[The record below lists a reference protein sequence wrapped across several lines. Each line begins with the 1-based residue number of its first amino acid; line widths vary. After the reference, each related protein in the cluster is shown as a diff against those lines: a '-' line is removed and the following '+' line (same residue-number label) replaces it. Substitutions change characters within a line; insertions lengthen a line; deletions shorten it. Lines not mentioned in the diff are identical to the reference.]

1 MFQRHMT
8 SSGERIIITISTS
21 NRTMTDVSI
30 KVLTI
35 VIVNWSDCELVR
47 HEQVSELGLWIQLAV
62 LLIKILI

>member
-1 MFQRHMT
+1 MFRRHMT
-8 SSGERIIITISTS
+8 SSVRERIIVTISTP

-47 HEQVSELGLWIQLAV
+47 HEQVSELGLWVQLAV
-62 LLIKILI
+62 LLI